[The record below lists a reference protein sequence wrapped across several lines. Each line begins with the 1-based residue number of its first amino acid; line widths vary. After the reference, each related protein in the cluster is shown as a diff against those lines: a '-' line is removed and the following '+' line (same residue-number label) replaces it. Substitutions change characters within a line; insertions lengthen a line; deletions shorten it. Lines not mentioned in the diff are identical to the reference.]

1 MTPCVCQRDRQALQ
15 SSRVRNRPTTSS
27 SRRPSRGP
35 SRRSRR
41 SLPSRRRSRSRR
53 SLQRGTRGSLQRR
66 SLQRGRR
73 ERRRSLCSLRN
84 RVRSRTLSA

>member
-1 MTPCVCQRDRQALQ
+1 VTPCVCQRDRQALQ
-15 SSRVRNRPTTSS
+15 SSRVRNLPTTSS
-27 SRRPSRGP
+27 SRRPSRSR

-41 SLPSRRRSRSRR
+41 SLPSRRRSRRR